1 MGTGLIIIPTVF
13 FQDSVQVSL
22 TDNEQVVQPLLPH
35 AAHPPL
41 RRGSGIRRTIGR
53 VSMMVMRSHELRWLR
68 LSSSWVRLLP
78 LPQVTA
84 SGATSVS
91 TQPLPGRKALL
102 VFRVGASSIRD
113 Q

>member
-1 MGTGLIIIPTVF
+1 
-13 FQDSVQVSL
+13 
-22 TDNEQVVQPLLPH
+22 
-35 AAHPPL
+35 
-41 RRGSGIRRTIGR
+41 
-53 VSMMVMRSHELRWLR
+53 MRFHELRWLR
-68 LSSSWVRLLP
+68 LSSSWVRLP

-84 SGATSVS
+84 RGATSVS